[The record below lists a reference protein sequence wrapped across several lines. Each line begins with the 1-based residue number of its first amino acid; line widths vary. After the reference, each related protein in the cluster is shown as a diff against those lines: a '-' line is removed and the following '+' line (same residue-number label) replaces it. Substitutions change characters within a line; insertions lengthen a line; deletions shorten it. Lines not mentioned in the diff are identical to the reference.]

1 MRNSVLI
8 IGCLSL
14 SIIGTSYAMA
24 DVSIQPMGD
33 GSGYDLNA
41 SDASSFRTN
50 NGSDVTFTFG
60 SANGVGSNSDGIFR
74 RDPSDIIKV
83 GDTWHVWY
91 SSPEGFKG
99 GPSTIWHATSTD
111 SGVNWTE
118 EGMAV
123 PRGNGTWDA
132 DSAFTPNILLHDNVY
147 YLYYTGVGP
156 NYWTTSGYHEDQKF
170 RIGVASA
177 DSPYG
182 PWTKH
187 SANPILEPS
196 SDLTKFD
203 SFRTDDSALMVRDGK
218 IWLYHKGRQWGQL
231 PTGTKMGVLVADHPL
246 GPFVRQNDGDP
257 VQLGGHEVQIWAGE
271 NESVYSLVGSVGP
284 NDLKYTIRYS
294 ADGINF
300 DHWATMS
307 PAYPVASG
315 MYRTDLTDP
324 TAVNGHPEWGLYGVT
339 QLDRFDTNFPAS
351 GSDAYGVDGYY
362 FFGNG
367 VNKTSNANNMPS
379 WVSSVNA
386 ANEVVVLA
394 TYTDFD
400 NPAEAMSS
408 DVTDWTSTGITLTT
422 PNGPAGMWSEL
433 LSFTVNELPE
443 GRLRIG
449 VMAGNEQSA
458 NGRWDPTGLR
468 ISFNG
473 ERPSTVSD
481 LNITDLG
488 MVFFDVDMSD
498 VTSGTFSIEGQK
510 RLRTQ
515 GPTVAGITLD
525 LDEAVQE

>member
-1 MRNSVLI
+1 M
-8 IGCLSL
+8 
-14 SIIGTSYAMA
+14 
-24 DVSIQPMGD
+24 
-33 GSGYDLNA
+33 
-41 SDASSFRTN
+41 
-50 NGSDVTFTFG
+50 
-60 SANGVGSNSDGIFR
+60 
-74 RDPSDIIKV
+74 
-83 GDTWHVWY
+83 
-91 SSPEGFKG
+91 
-99 GPSTIWHATSTD
+99 
-111 SGVNWTE
+111 
-118 EGMAV
+118 
-123 PRGNGTWDA
+123 
-132 DSAFTPNILLHDNVY
+132 
-147 YLYYTGVGP
+147 
-156 NYWTTSGYHEDQKF
+156 
-170 RIGVASA
+170 
-177 DSPYG
+177 
-182 PWTKH
+182 
-187 SANPILEPS
+187 
-196 SDLTKFD
+196 
-203 SFRTDDSALMVRDGK
+203 
-218 IWLYHKGRQWGQL
+218 
-231 PTGTKMGVLVADHPL
+231 
-246 GPFVRQNDGDP
+246 
-257 VQLGGHEVQIWAGE
+257 
-271 NESVYSLVGSVGP
+271 
-284 NDLKYTIRYS
+284 
-294 ADGINF
+294 
-300 DHWATMS
+300 
-307 PAYPVASG
+307 
-315 MYRTDLTDP
+315 TDP

-422 PNGPAGMWSEL
+422 PNGPAGVWREL
-433 LSFTVNELPE
+433 FSFTVNELPE

-515 GPTVAGITLD
+515 GPTLAGITLD